1 MDIGSVRAFP
11 FTESRIEDAIRLVA
25 DRKVQTKGDG
35 RRYWRDAGSPHGLL
49 VLIGAR
55 GATYYRLHK
64 QAGKKVFTRIGD
76 ATAMRVT
83 KAREA
88 ALKLAGGDMT
98 AAAKPIRVRTDGIT
112 IAEAWKAYIADVESG
127 EFIAGRKPTAASTVA
142 SYKILFNAHVGRP
155 HGKKSLHH
163 LARIVPELHR
173 KLRDKPVTA
182 NRLVQVIRNLFT
194 HAARTGNWDRPNPT
208 IDTVTGR
215 GIKKYTVASRERHLT
230 TAEAGRV
237 LAYAATE
244 PQPWRDF
251 WRLLIL
257 TGVRASTLR
266 EMKWAHLD
274 LREAESTW
282 AVPTTKN
289 GDPQLVPL
297 TDTAAAILRERLAV
311 APKHDGKGKGK
322 SKSKGT
328 PASEWVFP
336 MREDPTKC
344 IADLDHAW
352 NRVKENAPL
361 DGVRIH
367 DLRRTAGSW
376 ATQGGAPLP
385 AVGKLLGH
393 RSHNSTAVYARA
405 DTKAARDAAGIVEA
419 RLLEAGAKK

>member
-1 MDIGSVRAFP
+1 VDIGSVRAFP
-11 FTESRIEDAIRLVA
+11 FTETRVEDAMRLVA
-25 DRKVQTKGDG
+25 AGKVQTKSDG
-35 RRYWRDAGSPHGLL
+35 RRYWRDAGSPHGLIL
-49 VLIGAR
+49 LAGAR
-55 GATYYRLHK
+55 GGTYYRLHK

-76 ATAMRVT
+76 ATAMRVA

-88 ALKLAGGDMT
+88 ALKLAGGDAT

-127 EFIAGRKPTAASTVA
+127 DFIAGRKPTAASTVA

-155 HGKKSLHH
+155 YGKKSLHH
-163 LARIVPELHR
+163 LSRMVPELHR
-173 KLRDKPVTA
+173 KLKDKPVTA
-182 NRLVQVIRNLFT
+182 NRLVQVVRNLFT

-208 IDTVTGR
+208 IDQVTGR
-215 GIKKYTVASRERHLT
+215 GLKKYTVASRSRHLT
-230 TAEAGRV
+230 TAEAARV

-244 PQPWRDF
+244 QQPWKDF

-297 TDTAAAILRERLAV
+297 TDTAAAILRERLA
-311 APKHDGKGKGK
+311 AAAKHDGKGNGNSKRKGK
-322 SKSKGT
+322 

-336 MREDPTKC
+336 MRDDPTKC
-344 IADLDHAW
+344 ISDLDHAW
-352 NRVKENAPL
+352 NRVKDNAPL
-361 DGVRIH
+361 DDVRIH

-385 AVGKLLGH
+385 AVGKMLGH

-405 DTKAARDAAGIVEA
+405 DISAARAAAEIVEA
-419 RLLEAGAKK
+419 RLEEAGETK

>member
-1 MDIGSVRAFP
+1 MGSIADDKAFS
-11 FTESRIEDAIRLVA
+11 FTEARVEDAIRLVA
-25 DRKVQTKGDG
+25 AGKVQTDAEG
-35 RRYWRDAGSPHGLL
+35 RRLWRDDGSRHGLYL
-49 VLIGAR
+49 RASTSG
-55 GATYYRLHK
+55 GTYYRIHK
-64 QAGKKVFTRIGD
+64 SKGKKIKTRIGD
-76 ATAMRVT
+76 ALTMRVS

-88 ALKLAGGDMT
+88 ALKLAGGDET
-98 AAAKPIRVRTDGIT
+98 AAAKPVRVRTDGVT
-112 IAEAWKAYIADVESG
+112 ISQAWKAYIADVESG
-127 EFIAGRKPTAASTVA
+127 DFVAGRKPTAASTVA
-142 SYKILFNAHVGRP
+142 SYKILFNAHVGRKY
-155 HGKKSLHH
+155 GNKSLHF
-163 LARIVPELHR
+163 LANKVPELHR
-173 KLRDKPVTA
+173 ALRAKPVTA

-208 IDTVTGR
+208 LDPVTGR
-215 GIKKYTVASRERHLT
+215 GIKKYTVPSRERHLT

-244 PQPWRDF
+244 PQPWKDF

-274 LREAESTW
+274 LRDADSTW
-282 AVPTTKN
+282 AVPTSKN

-297 TDTAAAILRERLAV
+297 TDTAAAILRERLAA
-311 APKHDGKGKGK
+311 APKQKGKPT
-322 SKSKGT
+322 SV
-328 PASEWVFP
+328 WVFP
-336 MREDPTKC
+336 MRDDPKAC

-352 NRVKENAPL
+352 NRVRENAPL

-385 AVGKLLGH
+385 AVGKMLGH

-405 DTKAARDAAGIVEA
+405 DIGAARAAAAIVEA
-419 RLLEAGAKK
+419 RLNEAGGAK

>member
-11 FTESRIEDAIRLVA
+11 FTEARVEDAIRLVA
-25 DRKVQTKGDG
+25 SGKVQTKADG
-35 RRYWRDAGSPHGLL
+35 RRYWRDAGSPHGLIL
-49 VLIGAR
+49 LAGAR
-55 GATYYRLHK
+55 GGSYYRLHK
-64 QAGKKVFTRIGD
+64 QASKKIFTRIGD

-88 ALKLAGGDMT
+88 ALKLAGGDTT
-98 AAAKPIRVRTDGIT
+98 AAAKPIRVRTDGMT

-163 LARIVPELHR
+163 LARMVPELHR
-173 KLRDKPVTA
+173 KLKDKPVTA
-182 NRLVQVIRNLFT
+182 NRLVQVVRNLFT

-208 IDTVTGR
+208 IDQVTGR
-215 GIKKYTVASRERHLT
+215 GLKKYTVASRSRHLT
-230 TAEAGRV
+230 TTEAARV
-237 LAYAATE
+237 LAFAAGE

-274 LREAESTW
+274 LRKSDSIW

-289 GDPQLVPL
+289 GDPLEVPL
-297 TDTAAAILRERLAV
+297 VETAARILSERLAA
-311 APKHDGKGKGK
+311 APMHKGK
-322 SKSKGT
+322 
-328 PASEWVFP
+328 PASVWVFP
-336 MREDPTKC
+336 MRDDPKRC
-344 IADLDHAW
+344 ISDLDHAW
-352 NRVKENAPL
+352 NRVLEHAPL

-385 AVGKLLGH
+385 NVGKLLGH

-405 DTKAARDAAGIVEA
+405 DTKGARAAAEIIEA

>member
-11 FTESRIEDAIRLVA
+11 FTESRIEEAIRLVA
-25 DRKVQTKGDG
+25 AGKVQTKGDG

-49 VLIGAR
+49 VLVGAR
-55 GATYYRLHK
+55 AATYYRLHK
-64 QAGKKVFTRIGD
+64 QAGKKVFKRIGD
-76 ATAMRVT
+76 ATTMRVT

-88 ALKLAGGDMT
+88 ALKLAGGDES
-98 AAAKPIRVRTDGIT
+98 AAAKPIRVRVDGVT
-112 IAEAWKAYIADVESG
+112 ISQAWKSYIADVKSG
-127 EFIAGRKPTAASTVA
+127 DFVAGRKPTAASTVA
-142 SYKILFNAHVGRP
+142 SYEILFNAHVGKP
-155 HGKKSLHH
+155 YGKKSLHY
-163 LARIVPELHR
+163 LARMVPDLHR

-237 LAYAATE
+237 LTYAATE

-274 LREAESTW
+274 LRQSESTW

-289 GDPQLVPL
+289 GDPLEVPL
-297 TDTAAAILRERLAV
+297 VDTAVAILRERLAA
-311 APKHDGKGKGK
+311 APKHKGK
-322 SKSKGT
+322 
-328 PASEWVFP
+328 PASVWVFP
-336 MREDPTKC
+336 MRDDPRKC

-405 DTKAARDAAGIVEA
+405 DTKAAREAARIIEE
-419 RLLEAGAKK
+419 RMIEAGSKK

>member
-1 MDIGSVRAFP
+1 MGSITTDKAFS
-11 FTESRIEDAIRLVA
+11 FTEARVEEAMRLVA
-25 DRKVQTKGDG
+25 AGQAQADGEG
-35 RRYWRDAGSPHGLL
+35 RRLWRDSGSPHGLYL
-49 VLIGAR
+49 RASASGGA
-55 GATYYRLHK
+55 YYRIHK
-64 QAGKKVFTRIGD
+64 VRGRKVKTRIGD
-76 ATAMRVT
+76 ALAMRVT

-88 ALKLAGGDMT
+88 ALKLAGGDAT
-98 AAAKPIRVRTDGIT
+98 AAAKPVRVRTDGIT
-112 IAEAWKAYIADVESG
+112 ISQAWKAYIADVESG
-127 EFIAGRKPTAASTVA
+127 DFVAGRKPTAASTIA
-142 SYKILFNAHVGRP
+142 SYKILFDAHVGRP
-155 HGKKSLHH
+155 YGAKSLHY

-173 KLRDKPVTA
+173 KLRAKPVTA

-194 HAARTGNWDRPNPT
+194 HAARTGNWDKPNPT
-208 IDTVTGR
+208 LDPVTGR
-215 GIKKYTVASRERHLT
+215 GIKKYTVASRSRHLT
-230 TAEAGRV
+230 TAEAARV
-237 LAYAATE
+237 LAFAATE
-244 PQPWRDF
+244 PQPWKDF

-274 LREAESTW
+274 LRAAESSW

-297 TDTAAAILRERLAV
+297 TDTAAAILRERLDD
-311 APKHDGKGKGK
+311 APKHQGK
-322 SKSKGT
+322 SKQRGK
-328 PASEWVFP
+328 PISEWVFP
-336 MREDPTKC
+336 MRDDPKVC

-352 NRVKENAPL
+352 ARVKEGAPL

-405 DTKAARDAAGIVEA
+405 DTKAARAAAEIVEA
-419 RLLEAGAKK
+419 RLLEAGDKK

>member
-1 MDIGSVRAFP
+1 MDIGSVRAFQ
-11 FTESRIEDAIRLVA
+11 FTESRIEEAIRLVA
-25 DRKVQTKGDG
+25 AGKVQTKADG
-35 RRYWRDAGSPHGLL
+35 RRYWRDAGSPHGLMVL
-49 VLIGAR
+49 VGAR
-55 GATYYRLHK
+55 AATYYRLHK

-76 ATAMRVT
+76 ATAMRLT

-88 ALKLAGGDMT
+88 ALKLAGGDAT
-98 AAAKPIRVRTDGIT
+98 AAAKPIRVRTDGIS
-112 IAEAWKAYIADVESG
+112 IADAWKAYIADVQSG
-127 EFIAGRKPTAASTVA
+127 EFVAGRKPTAASTVE
-142 SYKILFNAHVGRP
+142 SYKILFNAHVGKP
-155 HGKKSLHH
+155 YGKKSLHH
-163 LARIVPELHR
+163 LAKIVPDLHR

-230 TAEAGRV
+230 TAEASRV

-274 LREAESTW
+274 LRAAASTW
-282 AVPTTKN
+282 AVPTSKN

-297 TDTAAAILRERLAV
+297 TDTAADVLKQRLHD
-311 APKHDGKGKGK
+311 APKDKKGKPK
-322 SKSKGT
+322 SV
-328 PASEWVFP
+328 WVFP
-336 MREDPTKC
+336 MRDDPAKC

-352 NRVKENAPL
+352 NRVKEHAQL
-361 DGVRIH
+361 DNVRIH

-393 RSHNSTAVYARA
+393 RSHNSTAIYARA
-405 DTKAARDAAGIVEA
+405 DITAAREAAEIVEA
-419 RLLEAGAKK
+419 RMLEAGGSK

>member
-1 MDIGSVRAFP
+1 VGSIADDKAFP
-11 FTESRIEDAIRLVA
+11 FTEARVEEVIRLVA
-25 DRKVQTKGDG
+25 AGRVATDAEG
-35 RRYWRDAGSPHGLL
+35 RRLWRDSGSPHGLYL
-49 VLIGAR
+49 RASSSG
-55 GATYYRLHK
+55 GTYYRIHK
-64 QAGKKVFTRIGD
+64 AKGRKVKTRIGD
-76 ATAMRVT
+76 ALAMRVA

-88 ALKLAGGDMT
+88 ALKLAGGDTT
-98 AAAKPIRVRTDGIT
+98 AAAKPVRVRTDGVS
-112 IAEAWKAYIADVESG
+112 IADAWKAYVADVQSG
-127 EFIAGRKPTAASTVA
+127 EFVAGRKPTAASTVE
-142 SYKILFNAHVGRP
+142 SYKILFNAHVGKP
-155 HGKKSLHH
+155 YGKKTLHY
-163 LARIVPELHR
+163 LARAVPDLHR

-194 HAARTGNWDRPNPT
+194 HAARKGNWDRPNPT
-208 IDTVTGR
+208 IDAVTGR
-215 GIKKYTVASRERHLT
+215 GIKKYTVPSRERHLT

-274 LREAESTW
+274 LRESDSTW

-297 TDTAAAILRERLAV
+297 TDTAADILRERLDAT
-311 APKHDGKGKGK
+311 PKHKGK
-322 SKSKGT
+322 
-328 PASEWVFP
+328 PASVWVFP
-336 MREDPTKC
+336 MRDDPKKC

-352 NRVKENAPL
+352 NRVKDNAPL

-393 RSHNSTAVYARA
+393 KSHNSTAVYARA
-405 DTKAARDAAGIVEA
+405 DTKAARTAAEIVEA
-419 RLLEAGAKK
+419 RLQEAGDKK

>member
-1 MDIGSVRAFP
+1 VDIGSVRAFP
-11 FTESRIEDAIRLVA
+11 FTEARVEDAIRLVA
-25 DRKVQTKGDG
+25 SGKVQTKADG
-35 RRYWRDAGSPHGLL
+35 RRYWRDAGSPHGLIL
-49 VLIGAR
+49 LAGAR
-55 GATYYRLHK
+55 GGSYYRLHK
-64 QAGKKVFTRIGD
+64 QAGKKIFTRIGD

-88 ALKLAGGDMT
+88 ALKLAGGDTT
-98 AAAKPIRVRTDGIT
+98 AAAKPIRVRTDGMT

-142 SYKILFNAHVGRP
+142 SYKILFNAHVGRQ

-163 LARIVPELHR
+163 LARMVPELHR
-173 KLRDKPVTA
+173 KLKDKPVTA
-182 NRLVQVIRNLFT
+182 NRLVQVVRNLFT

-208 IDTVTGR
+208 IDQVTGR
-215 GIKKYTVASRERHLT
+215 GLKKYTVASRSRHLT
-230 TAEAGRV
+230 TTEAARV
-237 LAYAATE
+237 LAFAAGE

-274 LREAESTW
+274 LRKADSIW

-289 GDPQLVPL
+289 GDPLEVPL
-297 TDTAAAILRERLAV
+297 VETAARILSERLAA
-311 APKHDGKGKGK
+311 APMHKGK
-322 SKSKGT
+322 
-328 PASEWVFP
+328 PASVWVFP
-336 MREDPTKC
+336 MRDDPKRC
-344 IADLDHAW
+344 ISDLDHAW
-352 NRVKENAPL
+352 NRVLEHAPL

-385 AVGKLLGH
+385 NVGKLLGH

-405 DTKAARDAAGIVEA
+405 DTKGARAAAEIIEA

>member
-1 MDIGSVRAFP
+1 VGSIADDKAFP
-11 FTESRIEDAIRLVA
+11 FTEARVEEAIRLVA
-25 DRKVQTKGDG
+25 AGKVATDTDR
-35 RRYWRDAGSPHGLL
+35 RRLWRDSGSPHGLYL
-49 VLIGAR
+49 RASAG
-55 GATYYRLHK
+55 GGTYYRIHK
-64 QAGKKVFTRIGD
+64 AQGRKVKTRIGD
-76 ATAMRVT
+76 ALTMRVA

-88 ALKLAGGDMT
+88 ALKLAGGDTT
-98 AAAKPIRVRTDGIT
+98 AAAKPIRVRTDGAT

-127 EFIAGRKPTAASTVA
+127 EFIAGRKPTAASTIA

-155 HGKKSLHH
+155 HGKKSLHQ
-163 LARIVPELHR
+163 LARMVPELHR
-173 KLRDKPVTA
+173 KLKDKPVTA

-208 IDTVTGR
+208 IDPVTGR
-215 GIKKYTVASRERHLT
+215 GLKKYTVASRSRHLT
-230 TAEAGRV
+230 TAEAARV
-237 LAYAATE
+237 LAFAAGE

-274 LREAESTW
+274 LRKSDSIW

-289 GDPQLVPL
+289 GDPLEVPL
-297 TDTAAAILRERLAV
+297 VDTAAGILSERLAA
-311 APKHDGKGKGK
+311 APMDKGK
-322 SKSKGT
+322 
-328 PASEWVFP
+328 PASVWVFP
-336 MREDPTKC
+336 MRDDPKRC

-352 NRVKENAPL
+352 NRVLEHAPL

-385 AVGKLLGH
+385 NVGKLLGH

-405 DTKAARDAAGIVEA
+405 DTKGARAAAEIIEA

>member
-1 MDIGSVRAFP
+1 MDYESAKAFA
-11 FTESRIEDAIRLVA
+11 FTEARIEGAMRA
-25 DRKVQTKGDG
+25 VQRNEVTVDHTG
-35 RRYWRDAGSPHGLL
+35 RRWWRDDADTHGLRVL
-49 VLIGAR
+49 VSSR
-55 GATYYRLHK
+55 GAVYYRVSK
-64 QAGKKVFTRIGD
+64 SKGKLVRVRIGD
-76 ATAMRVT
+76 ATTMPVS
-83 KAREA
+83 KARQV
-88 ALKLAGGDMT
+88 ALKLAGGQRN
-98 AAAKPIRVRTDGIT
+98 AAPPPARVRTDGIT
-112 IAEAWKAYIADVESG
+112 IKTAWAAYIADVRSG
-127 EFIAGRKPTAASTVA
+127 DFVAGRKPPAESTIT
-142 SYKILFNAHVGRP
+142 SYVELFKPHVETPYGS
-155 HGKKSLHH
+155 KSLHY
-163 LARIVPELHR
+163 LAKIVPELHR
-173 KLRDKPVTA
+173 KLRDKPATA

-208 IDTVTGR
+208 LDPVTGR
-215 GIKKYTVASRERHLT
+215 GIKKYTVPSRERHLT
-230 TAEAGRV
+230 TAEASRV
-237 LAYAATE
+237 LAYAMTE

-274 LREAESTW
+274 LRTTDSTW

-297 TDTAAAILRERLAV
+297 TDTAAVILRERLDA
-311 APKHDGKGKGK
+311 APKHQGK
-322 SKSKGT
+322 SKHRGK
-328 PASEWVFP
+328 PVSEWVFP
-336 MREDPTKC
+336 MRDDPKAC

-352 NRVKENAPL
+352 ARVKEGAPL

-405 DTKAARDAAGIVEA
+405 DIGAARAAAEIVEA
-419 RLLEAGAKK
+419 RLQEAGAKK

>member
-1 MDIGSVRAFP
+1 MGSIATDKSFS
-11 FTESRIEDAIRLVA
+11 FTEARIEEAIRLVA
-25 DRKVQTKGDG
+25 ARRVQTDGEG
-35 RRYWRDAGSPHGLL
+35 RRLWRDEGCPHGLYL
-49 VLIGAR
+49 RASASG
-55 GATYYRLHK
+55 GTYYRIHK
-64 QAGKKVFTRIGD
+64 AKGRKVKTRIGD
-76 ATAMRVT
+76 ALTMRVS

-88 ALKLAGGDMT
+88 ALKLAGGDAT
-98 AAAKPIRVRTDGIT
+98 AAATPIRVRTDGVT
-112 IAEAWKAYIADVESG
+112 IAQAWKAYIADVRSG
-127 EFIAGRKPTAASTVA
+127 DFIAGRKPTAPSTIT
-142 SYKILFNAHVGRP
+142 SYSILFDAHVGRP
-155 HGKKSLHH
+155 YGNKSLHY
-163 LARIVPELHR
+163 LARMVPELHR
-173 KLRDKPVTA
+173 KLKAKPVTA

-208 IDTVTGR
+208 LDPVTGR
-215 GIKKYTVASRERHLT
+215 GLKKYTVPSRERHLT
-230 TAEAGRV
+230 TAEASRV
-237 LAYAATE
+237 LAYAMTE

-274 LREAESTW
+274 LRATDSTW
-282 AVPTTKN
+282 AVPTSKN

-297 TDTAAAILRERLAV
+297 TDTAAAILRERLDA
-311 APKHDGKGKGK
+311 APKHKGK
-322 SKSKGT
+322 
-328 PASEWVFP
+328 PASVWVFP
-336 MREDPTKC
+336 MRDDPKSC

-352 NRVKENAPL
+352 ARVKEHAPL

-405 DTKAARDAAGIVEA
+405 DTKAARAAAEIVEA
-419 RLLEAGAKK
+419 RLLEAGAKR

>member
-1 MDIGSVRAFP
+1 VDIGSVRAFP
-11 FTESRIEDAIRLVA
+11 FTESRIEEAIRLVA
-25 DRKVQTKGDG
+25 AGKVQTKGDG

-49 VLIGAR
+49 VLVGAR
-55 GATYYRLHK
+55 AATYYRLHK
-64 QAGKKVFTRIGD
+64 QAGKKVFKRIGD
-76 ATAMRVT
+76 ATTMRVT

-88 ALKLAGGDMT
+88 ALKLAGGDES
-98 AAAKPIRVRTDGIT
+98 AAAKPIRVRVDGVT
-112 IAEAWKAYIADVESG
+112 ISQAWKSYIADVKSG
-127 EFIAGRKPTAASTVA
+127 DFVAGRKPTAASTVA
-142 SYKILFNAHVGRP
+142 SYEILFNAHVGKP
-155 HGKKSLHH
+155 YGKKSLHY
-163 LARIVPELHR
+163 LARMVPDLHR

-237 LAYAATE
+237 LTYAATE

-274 LREAESTW
+274 LRQSESTW

-289 GDPQLVPL
+289 GDPLEVPL
-297 TDTAAAILRERLAV
+297 VDTAVAILRERLAA
-311 APKHDGKGKGK
+311 APKHKGK
-322 SKSKGT
+322 
-328 PASEWVFP
+328 PASVWVFP
-336 MREDPTKC
+336 MRDDPRKC

-405 DTKAARDAAGIVEA
+405 DTKAAREAARIIEE
-419 RLLEAGAKK
+419 RMIEAGSKK

>member
-1 MDIGSVRAFP
+1 MGSIAGDKAFS
-11 FTESRIEDAIRLVA
+11 FTEARVEEAIRLVA
-25 DRKVQTKGDG
+25 AGSVQTDAEG
-35 RRYWRDAGSPHGLL
+35 RRLWRDSGSHHGLYL
-49 VLIGAR
+49 RASANG
-55 GATYYRLHK
+55 GTYYRIHK
-64 QAGKKVFTRIGD
+64 VKGKKVKTRIGD
-76 ATAMRVT
+76 ALAMRVT

-88 ALKLAGGDMT
+88 ALKLAGGDET
-98 AAAKPIRVRTDGIT
+98 AAAKPVRVRTDGVT
-112 IAEAWKAYIADVESG
+112 IAAAWKSYIDDVRSG
-127 EFIAGRKPTAASTVA
+127 EFIAGRKPTAASTIK
-142 SYKILFNAHVGRP
+142 SYVELFEPHVGR
-155 HGKKSLHH
+155 HYGGKSLHF
-163 LARIVPELHR
+163 LARMVPQLHR
-173 KLRDKPVTA
+173 KLKDKPATA
-182 NRLVQVIRNLFT
+182 NRLVQVIRNLFI
-194 HAARTGNWDRPNPT
+194 HAARKGTWSGPNPT
-208 IDTVTGR
+208 IDPVTGR

-237 LAYAATE
+237 LAYAETE

-274 LREAESTW
+274 LRNTESAW

-297 TDTAAAILRERLAV
+297 TETAAAILRERLA
-311 APKHDGKGKGK
+311 ATPKRKGK
-322 SKSKGT
+322 
-328 PASEWVFP
+328 PASVWVFP
-336 MREDPTKC
+336 MRDDPSQC

-352 NRVKENAPL
+352 ARVKEHAML

-385 AVGKLLGH
+385 AVGKMLGH

-405 DTKAARDAAGIVEA
+405 DITAARAAAAIVEA
-419 RLLEAGAKK
+419 RLLEARGEA

>member
-11 FTESRIEDAIRLVA
+11 FTEARVEDAIRLVA
-25 DRKVQTKGDG
+25 SGKVQTKADG
-35 RRYWRDAGSPHGLL
+35 RRYWRDAGSPHGLIL
-49 VLIGAR
+49 LAGAR
-55 GATYYRLHK
+55 GGSYYRLHK
-64 QAGKKVFTRIGD
+64 QAGKKIFTRIGD

-88 ALKLAGGDMT
+88 ALKLAGGDTT
-98 AAAKPIRVRTDGIT
+98 AAAKPIRVRTDGMT

-142 SYKILFNAHVGRP
+142 SYKILFNAHVGRQ

-163 LARIVPELHR
+163 LARMVPELHR
-173 KLRDKPVTA
+173 KLKDKPVTA
-182 NRLVQVIRNLFT
+182 NRLVQVVRNLFT

-208 IDTVTGR
+208 IDQVTGR
-215 GIKKYTVASRERHLT
+215 GLKKYTVASRSRHLT
-230 TAEAGRV
+230 TTEAARV
-237 LAYAATE
+237 LAFAAGE

-274 LREAESTW
+274 LRKADSIW

-289 GDPQLVPL
+289 GDPLEVPL
-297 TDTAAAILRERLAV
+297 VETAARILSERLAA
-311 APKHDGKGKGK
+311 APMHKGK
-322 SKSKGT
+322 
-328 PASEWVFP
+328 PASVWVFP
-336 MREDPTKC
+336 MRDDPKRC
-344 IADLDHAW
+344 ISDLDHAW
-352 NRVKENAPL
+352 NRVLEHAPL

-385 AVGKLLGH
+385 NVGKLLGH

-405 DTKAARDAAGIVEA
+405 DTKGARAAAEIIEA

>member
-1 MDIGSVRAFP
+1 MDYESAKAFA
-11 FTESRIEDAIRLVA
+11 FTEARIEAAMRA
-25 DRKVQTKGDG
+25 VQRNEVTVDHTG
-35 RRYWRDAGSPHGLL
+35 RRWWRDEADTHGLRVL
-49 VLIGAR
+49 VSSR
-55 GATYYRLHK
+55 GAVYYRVSK
-64 QAGKKVFTRIGD
+64 SKGKLLRVRIGD
-76 ATAMRVT
+76 ATTMPVS
-83 KAREA
+83 KARQV
-88 ALKLAGGDMT
+88 ALKLAGGQRD
-98 AAAKPIRVRTDGIT
+98 AAPPPARVRTDGIT
-112 IAEAWKAYIADVESG
+112 IKAAWAAYIADVESG
-127 EFIAGRKPTAASTVA
+127 EFVAGRKPTAPSTVA
-142 SYKILFNAHVGRP
+142 SYKILFDAHVGRP
-155 HGKKSLHH
+155 YGAKSLHY

-173 KLRDKPVTA
+173 KLKAKPVTA

-194 HAARTGNWDRPNPT
+194 HAARTGNWDKPNPT
-208 IDTVTGR
+208 LDPVTGR

-230 TAEAGRV
+230 TAEASRV
-237 LAYAATE
+237 LAYAMKE

-274 LREAESTW
+274 LRVADSTW

-297 TDTAAAILRERLAV
+297 TDTAAAILRERLAA
-311 APKHDGKGKGK
+311 APKHQGK
-322 SKSKGT
+322 SKQKGK
-328 PASEWVFP
+328 PVSEWVFP
-336 MREDPTKC
+336 MRDDPKAC

-352 NRVKENAPL
+352 ARVKEGAPL

-405 DTKAARDAAGIVEA
+405 DITGARAAAEIVEA
-419 RLLEAGAKK
+419 RLHEAGARK